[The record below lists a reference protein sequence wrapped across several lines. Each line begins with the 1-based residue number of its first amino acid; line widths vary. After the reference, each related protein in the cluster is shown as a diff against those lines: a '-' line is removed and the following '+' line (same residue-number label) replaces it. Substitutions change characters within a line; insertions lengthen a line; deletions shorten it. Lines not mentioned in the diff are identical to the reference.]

1 MKNFYKNVFNYIYH
15 VKSTY
20 ASQLIRLFLI
30 TFLFVLGVIYCI
42 VIEPISLNMSTYYLW
57 IEVLFFIVLL
67 IILVYGG
74 VLYCFTN
81 LKNSQI
87 ADELL
92 NLSLCLH
99 VVSLFSFIFLGV
111 ATDFLYGNKLF
122 LFNNYY
128 SVDFY
133 NYIIKVWILFFSIF
147 SIFLSKFIISSSRY
161 NLVEYPVL
169 ISLSSFLL
177 MTVISLYDLF
187 AIFIVIE
194 SIFFT
199 TMCLSLF
206 NFSRASVESCVKYF
220 IQNVFVAGL
229 SGFGIFIIYFVCKST
244 NIFVVKE
251 AFKVFI
257 YLIQHDSLS
266 GETRLFAFFFFLGI
280 VLFLLSI
287 LFKIGVFPV
296 HFYVPDIYET
306 SPYPIVFFFSAVVKP
321 AFLFFFIKLI
331 YLMFYP
337 FTASLFQIFFIYIAL
352 ASTLIGVLGALHQNS
367 IKRFLGYTSI
377 NQFGFFI
384 LIFFFTYS
392 VDVIIFIFIY
402 LFIYCLLLVPFIYIM
417 SFVGER
423 RSKKN
428 SATISQFSELAYLN
442 DFNFKYIMSF
452 SFFFISGL
460 PPFLLFF
467 YKYYLLLWLFF
478 TNHYFVVIYLLILH
492 VLSLTYYL
500 KIIKSILFDAQK
512 SSRKLIFVATVS
524 FNFMDEVYRKA
535 ASFLKVFLFFF
546 ILLVFVFL
554 FKFDLIFMNLQFLFW
569 DALCGYDLPN
579 FN

>member
-1 MKNFYKNVFNYIYH
+1 
-15 VKSTY
+15 
-20 ASQLIRLFLI
+20 
-30 TFLFVLGVIYCI
+30 
-42 VIEPISLNMSTYYLW
+42 
-57 IEVLFFIVLL
+57 
-67 IILVYGG
+67 
-74 VLYCFTN
+74 
-81 LKNSQI
+81 
-87 ADELL
+87 
-92 NLSLCLH
+92 
-99 VVSLFSFIFLGV
+99 
-111 ATDFLYGNKLF
+111 
-122 LFNNYY
+122 
-128 SVDFY
+128 
-133 NYIIKVWILFFSIF
+133 
-147 SIFLSKFIISSSRY
+147 
-161 NLVEYPVL
+161 
-169 ISLSSFLL
+169 
-177 MTVISLYDLF
+177 
-187 AIFIVIE
+187 
-194 SIFFT
+194 
-199 TMCLSLF
+199 
-206 NFSRASVESCVKYF
+206 
-220 IQNVFVAGL
+220 
-229 SGFGIFIIYFVCKST
+229 
-244 NIFVVKE
+244 
-251 AFKVFI
+251 
-257 YLIQHDSLS
+257 
-266 GETRLFAFFFFLGI
+266 
-280 VLFLLSI
+280 
-287 LFKIGVFPV
+287 
-296 HFYVPDIYET
+296 
-306 SPYPIVFFFSAVVKP
+306 
-321 AFLFFFIKLI
+321 
-331 YLMFYP
+331 LMFYP

-392 VDVIIFIFIY
+392 IDVIIFIFIY

-554 FKFDLIFMNLQFLFW
+554 FKFDLIFMNLQFLF
-569 DALCGYDLPN
+569 
-579 FN
+579 